1 MKPIA
6 IAFSDLH
13 LNDWK
18 QFNQDD
24 KRLKTQLE
32 VLTEIEDKSEELKVP
47 ILFCGDLFH
56 TDKQLSNNI
65 INKTFPTL
73 YDRFTGKGQNFYAIS
88 GNHDLDKFNSRL
100 NPANSYLNVFDLIC
114 PKFCCLDWE
123 FTMLGEYNLFGIPF
137 LDDNNE
143 MEVELKRLK
152 AITPK
157 GNKKRILMIHTIL
170 PGAKDN
176 DGRDYTP
183 LVEGVTDMGKF
194 FEGFDLVLCGHIHKP
209 MPLSKKVIQ
218 LGAPLQYRISD
229 INAKLGY
236 WIIYEDLSIEFARLE
251 GYPEYKFYVSEDEKE
266 EDGNYWVKIDELEE
280 KSMEEGTYETFD
292 SYDKKK
298 SIIQKYC
305 ELHSINKVKESIML
319 KYLG

>member
-1 MKPIA
+1 
-6 IAFSDLH
+6 
-13 LNDWK
+13 
-18 QFNQDD
+18 
-24 KRLKTQLE
+24 
-32 VLTEIEDKSEELKVP
+32 
-47 ILFCGDLFH
+47 
-56 TDKQLSNNI
+56 
-65 INKTFPTL
+65 
-73 YDRFTGKGQNFYAIS
+73 
-88 GNHDLDKFNSRL
+88 
-100 NPANSYLNVFDLIC
+100 
-114 PKFCCLDWE
+114 
-123 FTMLGEYNLFGIPF
+123 
-137 LDDNNE
+137 
-143 MEVELKRLK
+143 
-152 AITPK
+152 
-157 GNKKRILMIHTIL
+157 
-170 PGAKDN
+170 
-176 DGRDYTP
+176 
-183 LVEGVTDMGKF
+183 
-194 FEGFDLVLCGHIHKP
+194 
-209 MPLSKKVIQ
+209 